1 MAKAGDSY
9 KVKLREAHLG
19 WGVYRNTSSRIPR
32 EGEAYIQIPARFAR
46 SFNLLNTNGTGGRD
60 VWGENLFRCTSADG
74 LFSGILRAQGS
85 SFADSIYAK
94 QFSVDKDLRAVG
106 EWYERIGAQAGDTIR
121 VSWTSDEDIVIEK
134 L

>member
-19 WGVYRNTSSRIPR
+19 WGVYRNTSSRPPR
-32 EGEAYIQIPARFAR
+32 EGEAYIQIPARYAQ
-46 SFNLLNTNGTGGRD
+46 SFKLLNTNGTGGRD
-60 VWGENLFRCTSADG
+60 VWGENLFHCTSADG
-74 LFSGILRAQGS
+74 MFSGILRAQGS

-94 QFSVDKDLRAVG
+94 QFSADKDLRAVG
-106 EWYERIGAQAGDTIR
+106 EWYKSIGAQVGDTIK
-121 VSWTSDEDIVIEK
+121 VSWTSEVDIVIEM